1 MSILIREITLNG
13 RKIQYN
19 LTYKSVKNINVR
31 IKNNKEI
38 CVSAN
43 RMTTTASI
51 DKMLTDNSSF
61 ILNALSK
68 ASVKENP
75 VYHDGSVIYCL
86 AQPLTLRVVDAQGYS
101 VHQYD
106 DELVVN
112 TRSTDN
118 SIVEKL
124 VKKWYDEKINESF
137 KMVEEAVKIRFAEY
151 ISFTPEFTYR
161 YMKSIWGSCNKNK
174 RKITINKNLIKYD
187 KSLIEFVYCHEYSHL
202 IFADHSKKFYD
213 LLSTVLPDHKQR
225 KDQLREVAAKY

>member
-13 RKIQYN
+13 RKVQYN

-43 RMTTTASI
+43 RMTTAASI

-61 ILNALSK
+61 ILDALSK

-75 VYHDGSVIYCL
+75 VYREGTVIYYL
-86 AQPLTLRVVDAQGYS
+86 GQPLILRVIDAQGYS

-124 VKKWYDEKINESF
+124 VKKWYDEKINENF
-137 KMVEEAVKIRFAEY
+137 KQIEEAVKIRFAEY
-151 ISFTPEFTYR
+151 ISFDPDFTYR
-161 YMKSIWGSCNKNK
+161 YMKSIWGSCNKSK

-225 KDQLREVAAKY
+225 KEQLRKAAEKY